1 MLLLLFHIFR
11 WFFCWMQNVSFCVQ
25 ENMRNVW
32 MKNEKRYI
40 YAIGGP
46 FFPSQ
51 PTTHNIIRIIT
62 IIILI
67 LSVLASSW
75 EAVSPRVVGAIIRSS
90 LVLSTGTKA
99 FVAREHEVTW
109 QCQYHCKCKMLKKGK
124 LILHTI
130 TNPSLLCILPHPDEQ
145 DQVYWPTAIMLNKA
159 KGNQV
164 IYSFF
169 IISTHG
175 TPTAIQLLLL
185 PHLLCGQKS
194 LVRWHCRIYCS
205 IIHVKLFN
213 FPTK

>member
-11 WFFCWMQNVSFCVQ
+11 WFFFVECKMYPFVFRKIWGTF
-25 ENMRNVW
+25 EWRMRKGIS
-32 MKNEKRYI
+32 MPSE
-40 YAIGGP
+40 A
-46 FFPSQ
+46 FSPSQ
-51 PTTHNIIRIIT
+51 PTTHNIIR

-90 LVLSTGTKA
+90 LALSTGTKA

-109 QCQYHCKCKMLKKGK
+109 QCQYHCKCEMLKKGK

-130 TNPSLLCILPHPDEQ
+130 TNPSLLCILPPPDEQ

-169 IISTHG
+169 IISIHG